1 MRVLVTG
8 ATGFVARTVIPL
20 LVERGHSV
28 RAVVRQKGDGRPDI
42 AVPHAADTVT
52 IGDIGPATAWGSA
65 LQGMDA
71 VVHLAAR
78 VHVMRDR
85 ESDPLAAFRCV
96 NTAGTRVLAEAAA
109 AAGVKRMVYLSSVK
123 ALADESRPEELSEET
138 EPDPH
143 SPYGISKLE
152 AERALAE
159 ISARTGLE
167 AVVIRPPLVYGPGV
181 GGNFLRLMQAV
192 DRGIPLPLGALENR
206 RSLIFVGNLADA
218 IQECLTHPQA
228 AGGRFLVHD
237 GRPMSTPELVR
248 AIAEAL
254 GKPARLLPVPPSL
267 LALAARL
274 ARREA
279 MLDRVA
285 GSLVIDDGAIRRALN
300 WRPPCYP
307 AYGLRLT
314 AEWFKAVRG

>member
-20 LVERGHSV
+20 LVARGHSV
-28 RAVVRQKGDGRPDI
+28 RAVVRRPDV
-42 AVPHAADTVT
+42 AVPQAAETVT
-52 IGDIGPATAWGSA
+52 IDDIGPATAWGNA
-65 LQGMDA
+65 LQGMDG

-85 ESDPLAAFRCV
+85 ESDPLAAFRRV

-123 ALADESRPEELSEET
+123 ALADESRPDELSEET

-159 ISARTGLE
+159 ISTRTGLE
-167 AVVIRPPLVYGPGV
+167 VAVIRPPLVYGPGV

-228 AGGRFLVHD
+228 AGARFLVHD
-237 GRPMSTPELVR
+237 GRPMSTAELVR

-254 GKPARLLPVPPSL
+254 NKPARLLPVPPSL

-279 MLDRVA
+279 MLDRIA

>member
-8 ATGFVARTVIPL
+8 ATGFVARMVIPL

-28 RAVVRQKGDGRPDI
+28 RAVVRRPDI
-42 AVPHAADTVT
+42 PVPQAAETVT
-52 IGDIGPATAWGSA
+52 IGDIGPSTIWGNA

-85 ESDPLAAFRCV
+85 ESDPLAAFRRV

-109 AAGVKRMVYLSSVK
+109 AAGVKRLVYLSSVK

-159 ISARTGLE
+159 ISTRTGLE
-167 AVVIRPPLVYGPGV
+167 VVVIRPPLVYGPGV

-218 IQECLTHPQA
+218 IQECLTHPKA

-237 GRPMSTPELVR
+237 GRPMSTAELVR

-254 GKPARLLPVPPSL
+254 GKPARLLPVPPSV

-274 ARREA
+274 AGREA

>member
-20 LVERGHSV
+20 LIERGHTV
-28 RAVVRQKGDGRPDI
+28 RAVVRNPDAGVPGVDDVV
-42 AVPHAADTVT
+42 AV
-52 IGDIGPATAWGSA
+52 GEIGPTTNWGTA
-65 LQGMDA
+65 LEGMDA
-71 VVHLAAR
+71 VIHLAAR
-78 VHVMRDR
+78 VHVMRDKAT
-85 ESDPLAAFRCV
+85 DPLAAFRRV

-109 AAGVKRMVYLSSVK
+109 VAGVKRLVYLSSVK
-123 ALADESRPEELSEET
+123 ALADECPPEPLSEET
-138 EPDPH
+138 IPDPH

-167 AVVIRPPLVYGPGV
+167 VVVIRPPLVYGPGV

-192 DRGIPLPLGALENR
+192 NLGIPLPFGAVDNR
-206 RSLIFVGNLADA
+206 RSLIFVGNLANA
-218 IQECLTHPQA
+218 ILECLIHPQA

-237 GRPMSTPELVR
+237 GRPMSTAELIR
-248 AIAEAL
+248 AIADAL

-267 LALAARL
+267 LALGARL
-274 ARREA
+274 TRRQA
-279 MLDRVA
+279 VLDRIA
-285 GSLVIDDGAIRRALN
+285 GSLVVDDGAIRRALN
-300 WRPPCYP
+300 WRPPYYP

-314 AEWFKAVRG
+314 AEWFKALRG